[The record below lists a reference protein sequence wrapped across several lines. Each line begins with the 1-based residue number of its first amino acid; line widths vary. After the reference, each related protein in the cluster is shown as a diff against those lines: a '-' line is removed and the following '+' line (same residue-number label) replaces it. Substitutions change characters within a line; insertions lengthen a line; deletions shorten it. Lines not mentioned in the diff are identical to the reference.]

1 MNAIDKPWPAP
12 YSRYMALSRIPRQT
26 QAILLMLGAIL
37 CFSLMDVLAKVLTQN
52 TGLGQTLWARYAG
65 QCLIVLML
73 IGHRKDV
80 WKAQFPLLQ
89 IGRSVMLLAA
99 TGFFFSGIAAV
110 GLASAT
116 ALMNVNP
123 VLITLGGA
131 LLLRERLGPWRAVG
145 IVSSLAGAIIIIRPG
160 AQVFTPA
167 ILLPLGGAIC
177 YAGYSLATR
186 FVGQRESVWT
196 SLLYTGLV
204 GGLLTTVALPFLWQP
219 LSPGDFAM
227 MIGIGAVGTL
237 GQLALIQAFSK
248 AEAGAIA
255 PFAYASLIFASVWGM
270 LFFGT
275 YPDGWTIAGSLII
288 ALSGIFV
295 WHRETRRNKAGTT

>member
-1 MNAIDKPWPAP
+1 
-12 YSRYMALSRIPRQT
+12 MAVTRIPRQT

-37 CFSLMDVLAKVLTQN
+37 CFSLMDVCAKILTQN
-52 TGLGQTLWARYAG
+52 TGLAQTLWARYSG
-65 QCLIVLML
+65 QCLIVLIL
-73 IGHRKDV
+73 IGHRKDM
-80 WKAQFPLLQ
+80 WKAQFPVLQ

-99 TGFFFSGIAAV
+99 TGFFFAGIAAV

-131 LLLRERLGPWRAVG
+131 LLLREKLGPQRILG
-145 IVSSLAGAIIIIRPG
+145 ILLSLAGAMIIIRPG
-160 AQVFTPA
+160 AQAFTPA
-167 ILLPLGGAIC
+167 ILLPLAAALC

-204 GGLLTTVALPFLWQP
+204 GGLLTSLALPFLWQP
-219 LSPGDFAM
+219 LTLNDIGF
-227 MIGIGAVGTL
+227 MIAIGAIGTL

-255 PFAYASLIFASVWGM
+255 PFAYASLIYATFWGM

-275 YPDGWTIAGSLII
+275 YPDGWTILGSLVI

-295 WHRETRRNKAGTT
+295 WHRESRRKQAQKP